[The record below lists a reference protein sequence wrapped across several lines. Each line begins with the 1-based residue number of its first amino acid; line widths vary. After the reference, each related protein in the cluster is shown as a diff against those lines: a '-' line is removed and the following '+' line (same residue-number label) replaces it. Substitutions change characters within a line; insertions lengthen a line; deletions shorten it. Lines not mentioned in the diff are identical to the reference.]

1 MAPSMM
7 TTSTVKSASRPL
19 TVATWIEDPAMA
31 GDVRACLA
39 QLPVQVAVEK
49 ENGSDADRWFSQLE
63 QVHPDVVLLGLSQ
76 IQGGLARTIE
86 RIRAAAGDAAVVAVD
101 TNTDPQAVL
110 AAVRAGA
117 AEYVYPPVAEHLGAA
132 LERVTES
139 RSQNPGRALG
149 KTVAFVSA
157 KGGCGA
163 TTVAC
168 HVASSL
174 RQLTGKTTLLADLDL
189 DNGVIGFL
197 TKTKSTYT
205 IEDAIQNVDRLDT
218 SYWKA
223 LVSQAEPG
231 LDVICSAGTGSDR
244 RSDEGCGVIDFTRT
258 QYDWVV
264 VDLGRG
270 LTHANRNALK
280 AIDEVYVVTTLDV
293 PALYRCQQMVRSL
306 IEMGCSRERVRLV
319 VNRISKNADL
329 TKAEIEHMIG
339 IPVSFELQ
347 DDPTALGEAYVE
359 GKLLP
364 PNSDL
369 SRRMSRIARQIG
381 GIAEP
386 APAKSRL
393 SFSWLVKPADTR
405 VPQVA

>member
-1 MAPSMM
+1 
-7 TTSTVKSASRPL
+7 
-19 TVATWIEDPAMA
+19 
-31 GDVRACLA
+31 
-39 QLPVQVAVEK
+39 
-49 ENGSDADRWFSQLE
+49 
-63 QVHPDVVLLGLSQ
+63 
-76 IQGGLARTIE
+76 
-86 RIRAAAGDAAVVAVD
+86 
-101 TNTDPQAVL
+101 VL
-110 AAVRAGA
+110 AAIRAGA
-117 AEYVYPPVAEHLGAA
+117 AEYVYPPVADHLGAA
-132 LERVTES
+132 LERVAES
-139 RSQNPGRALG
+139 RSQNTGRALG

-168 HVASSL
+168 HVATSL
-174 RQLTGKTTLLADLDL
+174 RQLTGKTTLLADFDL

-197 TKTKSTYT
+197 TKTKSSYT
-205 IEDAIQNVDRLDT
+205 VEDAIQNVGRLDT

-231 LDVICSAGTGSDR
+231 LEVICAPGADTER
-244 RSDEGCGVIDFTRT
+244 RTEEGRDAVIDFTRT
-258 QYDWVV
+258 QYDWIV

-270 LTHANRNALK
+270 LTRANRNALQ

-306 IEMGCSRERVRLV
+306 VEMGCSRDRLRLV
-319 VNRISKNADL
+319 VNRISKNAEL

-347 DDPTALGEAYVE
+347 DDAAALGEAYVE

-364 PNSDL
+364 ANSDL
-369 SRRMSRIARQIG
+369 AKRMGRIARQIA

-386 APAKSRL
+386 VPSKSRL
-393 SFSWLVKPADTR
+393 SLSWLVKTADTR